1 MIENEFRKC
10 SVMDLIDS
18 DQQGMAQVSHVRVK
32 LGYLYFNNGTGF
44 DSLNY
49 LISYIR

>member
-1 MIENEFRKC
+1 MIENEDQKC
-10 SVMDLIDS
+10 SVMDLFDS
-18 DQQGMAQVSHVRVK
+18 DQQGK

>member
-1 MIENEFRKC
+1 MIENEDQKC

-18 DQQGMAQVSHVRVK
+18 DQQGMAQVSCVRVK
-32 LGYLYFNNGTGF
+32 LGYLYFTGF